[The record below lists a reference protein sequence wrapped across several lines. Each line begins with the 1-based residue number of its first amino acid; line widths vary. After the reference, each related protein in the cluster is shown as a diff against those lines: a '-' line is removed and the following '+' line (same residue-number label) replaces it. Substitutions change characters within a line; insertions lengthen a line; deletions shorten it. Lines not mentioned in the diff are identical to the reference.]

1 MKRSLPEKEVKK
13 KRKAD
18 MSERE
23 REMKRQ
29 IPGDIFEP
37 LNSAVPQPSPE

>member
-23 REMKRQ
+23 RDAETDPRGHM
-29 IPGDIFEP
+29 
-37 LNSAVPQPSPE
+37 